1 MSHEFKGYVWLQ
13 RNSNNHDYII
23 VWWIKSILLWL
34 IRTSREGVFT
44 ETSPAEVY
52 FQPRFDIHED
62 TAPTT
67 QEIMTK
73 ERKLSLI
80 LALNLTILQI
90 FNSTLWPQP
99 FHAFSSIAELF
110 LTYQW
115 IAQK

>member
-1 MSHEFKGYVWLQ
+1 MDKKYYYDWLE
-13 RNSNNHDYII
+13 HHA
-23 VWWIKSILLWL
+23 K
-34 IRTSREGVFT
+34 
-44 ETSPAEVY
+44 VY
-52 FQPRFDIHED
+52 LQKQLQPRFDIHED